1 MSFFINVF
9 AYVLLIGFTVYA
21 SYYIRNTIK
30 HPDQSNPLFLQFLP
44 GLFTTL
50 GIFGT
55 FLGIAYAL
63 YQFNVN
69 DTEQSINMLLEGMK
83 TAFITSII
91 GILLSIIFS
100 FWIKKVIHRHGAAI
114 PVPESDESK
123 ILKELVK
130 ETKANHSAIFYMV
143 QKLEETSRNIVQ
155 AGNQSSTGLLEEI
168 RKTNTQLVAS
178 SESAAANTRTMVTAL
193 DKNHRLMVNKF
204 DEFAQLLANANTD
217 ALREAMENLVNDF
230 NDTFRT
236 LITNLVNQNFD
247 ELNISIRNLNTWQQS
262 YRGIIENLVNR
273 LDAIG
278 KELDAVIGSIQNSQ
292 EATERHLTKVNG
304 TLVGVATTTES
315 LVSSEGKLAQII
327 EALDEVLV
335 EKNTLVQSFE
345 KATRSMEALKASS
358 EDFEN
363 TKARISKWL
372 NDESRIAG
380 TMPLLQESMAK
391 LITTLNALEG
401 LANLDKEF
409 NSKLQTAL
417 NTSFGHLDKLIKE
430 YVEAIEKKGVI
441 EINVKN
447 VGGNEV

>member
-1 MSFFINVF
+1 MI
-9 AYVLLIGFTVYA
+9 
-21 SYYIRNTIK
+21 
-30 HPDQSNPLFLQFLP
+30 
-44 GLFTTL
+44 
-50 GIFGT
+50 
-55 FLGIAYAL
+55 
-63 YQFNVN
+63 
-69 DTEQSINMLLEGMK
+69 
-83 TAFITSII
+83 
-91 GILLSIIFS
+91 
-100 FWIKKVIHRHGAAI
+100 
-114 PVPESDESK
+114 
-123 ILKELVK
+123 
-130 ETKANHSAIFYMV
+130 

-273 LDAIG
+273 LDTIG

-292 EATERHLTKVNG
+292 EATEQHLTKVNG

-358 EDFEN
+358 EDFAN
-363 TKARISKWL
+363 TKDRISKWL
-372 NDESRIAG
+372 NDASRLAG
-380 TMPLLQESMAK
+380 AIPLLQANMAELGK
-391 LITTLNALEG
+391 TLNALERIKMED
-401 LANLDKEF
+401 LAILD
-409 NSKLQTAL
+409 NSFDRRLQTAL